1 MTASRARFPDT
12 FLRIL
17 GAGGKQPGKS
27 AAPRPPLGALAWG
40 KRKFRVTHCHGGA
53 LSLHRAR
60 HTRDLWC
67 SGHCLAGR
75 LNGDLAL
82 ASIASSQKAS
92 QVQGRGPAS
101 SQVQGRGPP
110 CLPPTPAAFPQRL
123 GLFRQRA
130 LFSGAAARGRRPRA
144 AFPLLKLPHVSVPA
158 QGGRRG
164 FVLFAFLFKLLNF

>member
-1 MTASRARFPDT
+1 MHAS
-12 FLRIL
+12 
-17 GAGGKQPGKS
+17 
-27 AAPRPPLGALAWG
+27 
-40 KRKFRVTHCHGGA
+40 
-53 LSLHRAR
+53 
-60 HTRDLWC
+60 TRDLWC
-67 SGHCLAGR
+67 SRRCLARR

-82 ASIASSQKAS
+82 TSMAPSQKAS

-110 CLPPTPAAFPQRL
+110 CLPPTPAFPQRP

>member
-1 MTASRARFPDT
+1 MGT
-12 FLRIL
+12 
-17 GAGGKQPGKS
+17 
-27 AAPRPPLGALAWG
+27 LAWG

-53 LSLHRAR
+53 LSLRRAR

-92 QVQGRGPAS
+92 QVQGRGP
-101 SQVQGRGPP
+101 P
-110 CLPPTPAAFPQRL
+110 CLPPNPAAFPQRL

-130 LFSGAAARGRRPRA
+130 LFSGATDRGRRPRA
-144 AFPLLKLPHVSVPA
+144 AFPLLRLPYVSVLA
-158 QGGRRG
+158 QGGRGG